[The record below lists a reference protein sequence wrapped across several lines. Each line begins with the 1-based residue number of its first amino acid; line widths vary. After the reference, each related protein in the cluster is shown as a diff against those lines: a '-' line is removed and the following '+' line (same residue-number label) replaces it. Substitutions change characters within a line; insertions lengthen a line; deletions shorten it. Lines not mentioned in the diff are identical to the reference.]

1 MPEPWTGDVVSA
13 LHVHRKTRMQLAEKM
28 GINDKYLL
36 SILNGHRNPPNAEE
50 RVKAALDEL
59 LKEEW

>member
-1 MPEPWTGDVVSA
+1 MPEIWTGDIVAA
-13 LHVHRKTRMQLAEKM
+13 LHIHRKTRQQLAEKM

-59 LKEEW
+59 LKEE